1 MKKIKVNFVDF
12 WPNFENDNVFLPI
25 LQKYYDVEISNTPD
39 YIFGSV
45 LGDSY
50 LDYDCV
56 RIFYTGEN
64 LCPDYNLYDYSIDYE
79 YMEYGDRHF
88 RYPNYIMWN
97 EAFSGMVKKH
107 LATEEEIRAKTGF
120 CSFVYSNGKGN
131 PARTQFF
138 ELLSQY
144 KQVDAGGQLCNNIGV
159 PEGIKDKLAFQT
171 THKFAIAFENSSHPG
186 YTTEK
191 LAEAFAA
198 KTVPIYWGDPLVGL
212 GFNEEAFIN
221 CHRYG
226 SFEEVVE
233 VVKRVDQDDA
243 LYRKMLLTP
252 ALKSQEYSQKET
264 YKRLE
269 QFLLNIFDQ
278 PLEQAYRRN
287 RELWGKHYYESRLNQ
302 REYARMAGKIKKL
315 VPHAL
320 IEQMK
325 KRRR

>member
-1 MKKIKVNFVDF
+1 M
-12 WPNFENDNVFLPI
+12 
-25 LQKYYDVEISNTPD
+25 
-39 YIFGSV
+39 
-45 LGDSY
+45 
-50 LDYDCV
+50 
-56 RIFYTGEN
+56 
-64 LCPDYNLYDYSIDYE
+64 
-79 YMEYGDRHF
+79 
-88 RYPNYIMWN
+88 
-97 EAFSGMVKKH
+97 
-107 LATEEEIRAKTGF
+107 
-120 CSFVYSNGKGN
+120 
-131 PARTQFF
+131 
-138 ELLSQY
+138 
-144 KQVDAGGQLCNNIGV
+144 
-159 PEGIKDKLAFQT
+159 
-171 THKFAIAFENSSHPG
+171 
-186 YTTEK
+186 
-191 LAEAFAA
+191 
-198 KTVPIYWGDPLVGL
+198 
-212 GFNEEAFIN
+212 
-221 CHRYG
+221 
-226 SFEEVVE
+226 E